1 MKAIEV
7 LFCKI
12 DELNTKL
19 KTTENLDEKYK
30 YVELIGDVVNAIK
43 VLGRYRFE
51 SISNDE
57 DCFL

>member
-12 DELNTKL
+12 DELNTNL